1 MKKEI
6 ISPTEPRKAWDGV
19 PGFTTFDD
27 GTSDE
32 IVMSKVSELIDR
44 VLKM

>member
-1 MKKEI
+1 MEKEI
-6 ISPTEPRKAWDGV
+6 ISPTDPRKAWVGV

-32 IVMSKVSELIDR
+32 IVMSKVAELIAR
-44 VLKM
+44 VSKM

>member
-1 MKKEI
+1 MEKEI
-6 ISPTEPRKAWDGV
+6 ISPTEPRGARDGV
-19 PGFTTFDD
+19 LGFTTIDD

-32 IVMSKVSELIDR
+32 IVMSKVAELIDR

>member
-6 ISPTEPRKAWDGV
+6 ISPTETREARDGV

-32 IVMSKVSELIDR
+32 IVMSKVAELIAR

>member
-1 MKKEI
+1 MDKEI

-19 PGFTTFDD
+19 TGFTSFDD

-32 IVMSKVSELIDR
+32 IVMSKVAELIAR
-44 VLKM
+44 VSKM

>member
-1 MKKEI
+1 MEEI

-19 PGFTTFDD
+19 TGFTSFDD

-32 IVMSKVSELIDR
+32 IVMSKVAELIAR
-44 VLKM
+44 VSKM

>member
-1 MKKEI
+1 MEKEI

-19 PGFTTFDD
+19 TGFTSFDD

-32 IVMSKVSELIDR
+32 IVMSKVAELIAR
-44 VLKM
+44 VSKM

>member
-1 MKKEI
+1 MEKEI
-6 ISPTEPRKAWDGV
+6 ILPTEPREASDGV

-32 IVMSKVSELIDR
+32 IVMSKVAELIAR
-44 VLKM
+44 VSKM